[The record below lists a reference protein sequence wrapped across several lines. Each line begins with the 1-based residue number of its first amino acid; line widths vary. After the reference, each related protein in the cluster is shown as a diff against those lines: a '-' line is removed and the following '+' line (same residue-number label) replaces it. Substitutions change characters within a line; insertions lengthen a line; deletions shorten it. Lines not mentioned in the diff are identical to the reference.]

1 MFFQIEDLI
10 VLFLC
15 YLIGSIPFGLVF
27 SKLFGR
33 TDPRISGSK
42 NIGATNVL
50 RIHGKL
56 LGIITLIFDILKA
69 FLPLLLVENYN
80 NQILI
85 PCALIIFLGHI
96 FPVWL
101 KFKGG
106 KGIAVL
112 IGILIKY
119 SAIFAVTFLLC
130 WLITFMIFR
139 YSSLAAIVSN
149 ILLIFLAIL
158 FSESY
163 EQYSILFLSFVIFFK
178 HRENISRLI
187 KGKEEKIFF

>member
-1 MFFQIEDLI
+1 MFFQIEDLL

-15 YLIGSIPFGLVF
+15 YLIGSVPFGLVF
-27 SKLFGR
+27 SKLFGK

-85 PCALIIFLGHI
+85 PCALTIFLGHV

-112 IGILIKY
+112 IGILIIY
-119 SAIFAVTFLLC
+119 SAFYAVTFLLC
-130 WLITFMIFR
+130 WLITFILFR
-139 YSSLAAIVSN
+139 YSSLAAIVSS
-149 ILLIFLAIL
+149 ILIVCLAIV
-158 FSESY
+158 FSEPY
-163 EQYSILFLSFVIFFK
+163 EKYSILFLSFVVFLK
-178 HRENISRLI
+178 HRENIFRLI
-187 KGKEEKIFF
+187 DGKEEKIFF

>member
-1 MFFQIEDLI
+1 MFFQIEDLL

-15 YLIGSIPFGLVF
+15 YLIGSVPFGLVF
-27 SKLFGR
+27 SKLFGK

-85 PCALIIFLGHI
+85 PCALTIFLGHV

-112 IGILIKY
+112 IGILIIY
-119 SAIFAVTFLLC
+119 SAFYALTFLLC
-130 WLITFMIFR
+130 WLITFILFR
-139 YSSLAAIVSN
+139 YSSLAAIVSS
-149 ILLIFLAIL
+149 ILIVCLAIV
-158 FSESY
+158 FSEPY
-163 EQYSILFLSFVIFFK
+163 EKYSILFLSFVVFLK
-178 HRENISRLI
+178 HRENIFRLI
-187 KGKEEKIFF
+187 NGKEEKIFF

>member
-10 VLFLC
+10 ALFLC

-27 SKLFGR
+27 SKLFGK

-85 PCALIIFLGHI
+85 PCALTIFLN
-96 FPVWL
+96 P
-101 KFKGG
+101 
-106 KGIAVL
+106 
-112 IGILIKY
+112 
-119 SAIFAVTFLLC
+119 
-130 WLITFMIFR
+130 IFR
-139 YSSLAAIVSN
+139 CGLNLKVA
-149 ILLIFLAIL
+149 
-158 FSESY
+158 
-163 EQYSILFLSFVIFFK
+163 
-178 HRENISRLI
+178 
-187 KGKEEKIFF
+187 KE

>member
-1 MFFQIEDLI
+1 LFFQIEDLL

-15 YLIGSIPFGLVF
+15 YLIGSVPFGLVF
-27 SKLFGR
+27 SKLFGK

-85 PCALIIFLGHI
+85 PCALTIFLGHV

-112 IGILIKY
+112 IGILIIY
-119 SAIFAVTFLLC
+119 SAFYAVTFLLC
-130 WLITFMIFR
+130 WLITFILFR
-139 YSSLAAIVSN
+139 YSSLAAIVSS
-149 ILLIFLAIL
+149 ILIVCLAIV
-158 FSESY
+158 FSEPY
-163 EQYSILFLSFVIFFK
+163 EKYSILFLSFVVFLK
-178 HRENISRLI
+178 HRENIFRLI
-187 KGKEEKIFF
+187 DGKEEKIFF

>member
-1 MFFQIEDLI
+1 MFFQIEDLLI
-10 VLFLC
+10 LFLC

-27 SKLFGR
+27 SKLLGK
-33 TDPRISGSK
+33 TDPRNSGSK
-42 NIGATNVL
+42 NIGATNIL

-69 FLPLLLVENYN
+69 FLTLFYIENYN
-80 NQILI
+80 NQILM
-85 PCALIIFLGHI
+85 PCALSIFIGHI

-119 SAIFAVTFLLC
+119 SAFYATTFLFC
-130 WLITFMIFR
+130 WLIVFMIFR
-139 YSSLAAIVSN
+139 YSSLAALASN
-149 ILLIFLAIL
+149 VLLIFLTIL

-163 EQYSILFLSFVIFFK
+163 EQYSILFLSFMVFFK
-178 HRENISRLI
+178 HRENISRLMN
-187 KGKEEKIFF
+187 GKEEKIFF

>member
-1 MFFQIEDLI
+1 MFFQIEHLL

-27 SKLFGR
+27 SKLFGK
-33 TDPRISGSK
+33 TDPRIYGSK

-106 KGIAVL
+106 KGLAVL

-119 SAIFAVTFLLC
+119 SAFFAITFLLC

-149 ILLIFLAIL
+149 ILLIFLAVL

-187 KGKEEKIFF
+187 NGKEEKIFF

>member
-27 SKLFGR
+27 SKLFGK

-80 NQILI
+80 NQILM

-119 SAIFAVTFLLC
+119 SVFFAVTFLLC

-139 YSSLAAIVSN
+139 YSSLSAIVSN
-149 ILLIFLAIL
+149 IILIFLAIL

-187 KGKEEKIFF
+187 NGKEEKIFF

>member
-1 MFFQIEDLI
+1 MFFQIEDLLI
-10 VLFLC
+10 LFLC

-27 SKLFGR
+27 SKLLGK
-33 TDPRISGSK
+33 TDPRNSGSK
-42 NIGATNVL
+42 NIGATNIL

-69 FLPLLLVENYN
+69 FLTLFYIENYN
-80 NQILI
+80 NQILM
-85 PCALIIFLGHI
+85 PCALSIFIGHI

-119 SAIFAVTFLLC
+119 SAFYATTFLFC
-130 WLITFMIFR
+130 WLIVFMIFR
-139 YSSLAAIVSN
+139 YSSLAALASN
-149 ILLIFLAIL
+149 VLLICLTIL

-163 EQYSILFLSFVIFFK
+163 EQYSILFLSFMVFFK
-178 HRENISRLI
+178 HRENISRLMN
-187 KGKEEKIFF
+187 GKEEKIFF

>member
-1 MFFQIEDLI
+1 MLFNWFYTIRFSFFKA
-10 VLFLC
+10 
-15 YLIGSIPFGLVF
+15 FG
-27 SKLFGR
+27 K

-80 NQILI
+80 NQILM

-119 SAIFAVTFLLC
+119 SVFFAVTFLLC

-139 YSSLAAIVSN
+139 YSSLSAIVSN
-149 ILLIFLAIL
+149 IILIFLAIL

-163 EQYSILFLSFVIFFK
+163 EQYSILFLSFVIFL
-178 HRENISRLI
+178 NT
-187 KGKEEKIFF
+187 EKIFQD